1 MVKISHV
8 YHCNITRKPWEEHLN
23 TESPQGRPLNFYPR
37 PFILYAVNRFCL
49 MLEVLT
55 VPVDEE
61 QAVSEK
67 DTYLYF
73 LNKLI

>member
-1 MVKISHV
+1 
-8 YHCNITRKPWEEHLN
+8 
-23 TESPQGRPLNFYPR
+23 
-37 PFILYAVNRFCL
+37 